1 MDPPRGS
8 LLLLAPL
15 PGPRAEVAGLLQ
27 AAGFLVE
34 QRADLAAAEACAR
47 EERFDLLL
55 CLSSGGGEED
65 AALARAVTGRPGLPP
80 TTFLGPAPAAEA
92 AAGLERIPWPQPEAD
107 FLLAVAQL
115 VDKQRLQGEVRVLR
129 ARLEIEH
136 SLDHLVARDPKMLAA
151 FDQVRAVAPTRATL
165 LVSGESGTGKS
176 LLAEAV
182 HRLSDRAGG
191 PFVTVSCGAIP
202 ESLLESELFGHARG
216 SFTGAFRDKAG
227 RFEEADGG
235 TLFLDEVGTA
245 SPALQVK
252 LLRFL
257 QDRAF
262 ERVGE
267 SRTRSADVRLIFATN
282 TDLHEAVRTGAFR
295 QDLLFRVEVIHVEL
309 PPLRERPSDIMPL
322 TRRLLSRLAAA
333 HERPIPRIS
342 RPAARLLLR
351 HSWPGNVRELANAL
365 ERGLLLCRDDRIQPE
380 HLPEAVCGP
389 ARRETDGIPLPVLE
403 PGQRYALKELL
414 AEPERRILAE
424 ALRVCQDDREAAA
437 DLLGIDRSTLYARMR
452 RLGMTRPRGGS
463 G

>member
-34 QRADLAAAEACAR
+34 QRADLVAAEACAR

-65 AALARAVTGRPGLPP
+65 AALARAVTGRSGLPP
-80 TTFLGPAPAAEA
+80 AAFLGPAPTGEA
-92 AAGLERIPWPQPEAD
+92 AAALERIPWPQPEAD

-282 TDLHEAVRTGAFR
+282 TDLREAVRTGAFR
-295 QDLLFRVEVIHVEL
+295 QDLLFRIEVIHVEL
-309 PPLRERPSDIMPL
+309 PPLRERPSDVMPL

-380 HLPEAVCGP
+380 HLPEAVRGP
-389 ARRETDGIPLPVLE
+389 EPQDDGGLPLPRLE
-403 PGQRYALKELL
+403 AGQRYSLKELL

-437 DLLGIDRSTLYARMR
+437 TLLGIDRSTLYARMR
-452 RLGMTRPRGGS
+452 RLGMTRPRGGRR
-463 G
+463 